1 MFLLKWLY
9 KVEKVIGK
17 FAIHNLMMYIAAINL
32 AVYLI
37 DYLRI
42 IPGFLFALEFVPSLF
57 LQGQFWRIITF
68 VFIPPPAQLFF
79 ILFVLYFYY
88 MIGSSLE
95 NEWGTSKFNMYY
107 LFGMIA
113 TIFASLLT
121 NTSATPIYINL
132 SLFLAF
138 AQLYPDYEI
147 LIFFVLPV
155 KIKYIGYLN
164 WFFFAITIITGELS
178 IKIFAI
184 VSLLNFF
191 LFFYKDFFGDLKQ
204 KRKVYNNRKNYNA
217 QIREFK
223 RRK

>member
-1 MFLLKWLY
+1 MKKLY
-9 KVEKVIGK
+9 KLERAIGK

-32 AVYLI
+32 GVYLI
-37 DYLRI
+37 DYLNV
-42 IPGFLFALEFVPSLF
+42 IPGFLNALYFSPSLF
-57 LQGQFWRIITF
+57 LQGQVWRIITF
-68 VFIPPPAQLFF
+68 IFIPPQAHLFF

-95 NEWGTSKFNMYY
+95 SEWGTSRFNIYY

-113 TIFASLLT
+113 TILASLLT
-121 NTSATPIYINL
+121 NTPATPIYINL

-138 AQLYPDYEI
+138 AQLYPEYEI
-147 LIFFVLPV
+147 LVFFVLPV

-164 WFFFAITIITGELS
+164 WFFFVITIITGAMP
-178 IKIFAI
+178 IKVFAL

-191 LFFYKDFFGDLKQ
+191 IFFYKDFFGDLKQ
-204 KRKVYNNRKNYNA
+204 RRKVYNNRKNYNS